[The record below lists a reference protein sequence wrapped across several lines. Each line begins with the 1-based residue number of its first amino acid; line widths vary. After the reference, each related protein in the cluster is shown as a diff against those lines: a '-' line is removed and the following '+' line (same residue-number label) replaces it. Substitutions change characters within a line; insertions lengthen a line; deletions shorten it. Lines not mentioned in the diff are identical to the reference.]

1 MPLSA
6 LQIGAGALGVG
17 STIFSAIK
25 GGQANQENEQLLA
38 EQQEKNEAFYNN
50 RQNFMETNMASSVLE
65 RARKD
70 YENRSKISDSKAAVT
85 GASAEQQVAEKT
97 KMNEGYNDVVRNLA
111 EVGTRYTQNNEWQYQ
126 NNLNRLLSTKMQLN
140 QQKANNAANAASNA
154 GNLFTSAAMLEGFGN
169 NKPGAET
176 GIQ

>member
-6 LQIGAGALGVG
+6 LQIGAGALGGG

-25 GGQANQENEQLLA
+25 GGQANRENEQLLQ
-38 EQQEKNEAFYNN
+38 EQQEKNEAFFNN
-50 RQNFMETNMASSVLE
+50 RENFMDTNMASSVLE
-65 RARKD
+65 RVRKD
-70 YENRSKISDSKAAVT
+70 YENKAKISDSKAAVT

-97 KMNEGYNDVVRNLA
+97 KLNEGYNDVVRNLA

-140 QQKANNAANAASNA
+140 QQTANNAANAASNA
-154 GNLFTSAAMLEGFGN
+154 GNLFTSAAMLGGFG
-169 NKPGAET
+169 NKPGAEA